1 MTLNE
6 ITTLTHW
13 ESRICTFVGRQRYA
27 NANALERD
35 PGEGPPHDNDRMDIR
50 GAHCE
55 FAASIMLN
63 LYWRPSI
70 GELKNRDVGGLV
82 EVRSTV
88 LGNGRLIVKPKDDDD
103 APFALILAD
112 MDTLR
117 FRFGGWMFARDA
129 KAWPLNSDHGD
140 PAHYVEQAKLW
151 PRSDLMFVLDGKR

>member
-1 MTLNE
+1 MSE
-6 ITTLTHW
+6 VTLTYW
-13 ESRICTFVGRQRYA
+13 EGRICTFTGKQRWA

-35 PGEGPPHDNDRMDIR
+35 PGQGPPHDNDRMDIR

-63 LYWRPSI
+63 LYWRPTI
-70 GELKNRDVGGLV
+70 GEIKGRDVGGLV

-88 LGNGRLIVKPKDDDD
+88 LGNGRLIVKPKDVVKSPDV
-103 APFALILAD
+103 PFALILAD

-129 KAWPLNSDHGD
+129 KAFSLNSDHGD
-140 PAHYVEQAKLW
+140 PAYFIEQ
-151 PRSDLMFVLDGKR
+151 SDLSGRPDLMTWLEGKR

>member
-1 MTLNE
+1 MNE
-6 ITTLTHW
+6 ITTLTQW

-27 NANALERD
+27 NANKLCRD
-35 PGEGPPHDNDRMDIR
+35 PGLGPPHDNDRMDIR

-70 GELKNRDVGGLV
+70 GELNNLDVGGLV

-88 LGNGRLIVKPKDDDD
+88 YGNGRLIVKPDDDD
-103 APFALILAD
+103 AAPFALILAD

-129 KAWPLNSDHGD
+129 KEFPLDSKHGD
-140 PAHYVEQAKLW
+140 PAHYVPQEKLW
-151 PRSDLMFVLDGKR
+151 NRADLMFVLEGKR